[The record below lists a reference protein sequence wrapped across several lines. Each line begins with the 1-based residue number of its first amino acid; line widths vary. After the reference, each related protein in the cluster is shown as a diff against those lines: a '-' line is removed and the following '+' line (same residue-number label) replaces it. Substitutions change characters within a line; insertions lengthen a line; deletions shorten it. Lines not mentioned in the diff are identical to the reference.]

1 MMKIRIISDL
11 HIDVNSK
18 YPFKLKDKET
28 FTIICGD
35 ISGYLD
41 KTSNWLNKNIKRG
54 LLVAGNHI
62 IYNESG
68 HSIQYLKGQYTK
80 NYPLSS
86 SISFLDDSYKIV
98 DDIVFVGGTLWTDYK
113 LLNKDQQDMYMWFAT
128 RYLNDFKY
136 GKLNPNGF
144 DENEDI
150 NRLGNITPD
159 YCYNSFKKTLSTI
172 ENICKK
178 FPDKKI
184 VVITHH
190 APSIRSVPEIYKN
203 SETAPCFASNLEDF
217 ILNNQ
222 NIKLWCHGHI
232 HMASNYMIGTCY
244 VVCNPLGYTQYYEKT
259 NFDENLIIEI

>member
-54 LLVAGNHI
+54 LFVAGNHI

-113 LLNKDQQDMYMWFAT
+113 LLV
-128 RYLNDFKY
+128 
-136 GKLNPNGF
+136 
-144 DENEDI
+144 
-150 NRLGNITPD
+150 
-159 YCYNSFKKTLSTI
+159 CH
-172 ENICKK
+172 
-178 FPDKKI
+178 KI
-184 VVITHH
+184 L
-190 APSIRSVPEIYKN
+190 K
-203 SETAPCFASNLEDF
+203 
-217 ILNNQ
+217 
-222 NIKLWCHGHI
+222 
-232 HMASNYMIGTCY
+232 
-244 VVCNPLGYTQYYEKT
+244 
-259 NFDENLIIEI
+259 